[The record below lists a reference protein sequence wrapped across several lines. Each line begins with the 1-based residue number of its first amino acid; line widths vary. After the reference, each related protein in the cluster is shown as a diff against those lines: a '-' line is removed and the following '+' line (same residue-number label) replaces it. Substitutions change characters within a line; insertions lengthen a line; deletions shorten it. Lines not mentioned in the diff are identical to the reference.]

1 MLRDGT
7 TCESWVSTR
16 RVAER
21 AVRADCS
28 SIPVAGRLS
37 HRPEVP
43 VSGRREF
50 NCGVQPVEIR
60 EVRILADVG
69 DERVGEEAREVF
81 DELCWER
88 APTPTDAGD
97 DTLS

>member
-28 SIPVAGRLS
+28 SIPVALRLS
-37 HRPEVP
+37 QRTECA

-50 NCGVQPVEIR
+50 NCGVQPEIR

-88 APTPTDAGD
+88 APTPAGAGD
-97 DTLS
+97 DRLS